1 MDQFKKINNITGW
14 VVFLI
19 SLIVYTMTLEATVSF
34 WDCGEFILAAYKM
47 QVVHPPGA
55 PVFLV
60 IGRLFTLLAGGNEE
74 LVPWMVNFMS
84 GLSSAFG
91 VLFIFWIVTHM
102 ARRMVIPEEK
112 GFTPGNIAGVMVA
125 GIIGALA
132 CTFSDTYWFSAV
144 EGEVYAL
151 STMLLF
157 MVFWAMMKWEEA
169 ADTKDGDRWLIF
181 IALLLGLSTG
191 VHLMSLLA
199 VPAMAMVYYFKK
211 YKPNFI
217 GASIAVTAGVVLLGS
232 IYVGIVSKLTG
243 LLASIELL
251 AVNSFGLPFSTGFL
265 IGGIILPILIVA
277 GIAYS
282 YKKNLPLLNTG
293 ILSLMMI
300 LMGFSFYFV
309 VIIRSNANT
318 PINMNRPDNVYS
330 LLSYLNREQYG
341 SRPLLRGPM
350 FDAYPIATK
359 EEGKR
364 YAKGEDKYEVV
375 GEKIGYEFKPS
386 EMVSFPRMGSWQDPR
401 HVKAYRAMLGLKK
414 EEKPKYSDNI
424 DFFLDYQIGF
434 MWFRYFMWNFSG
446 RQNDI
451 QGFKHTNDTFGGRWI
466 TGINFIDEM
475 LIGPTDN
482 IPDRAKNNKARNTL
496 FMLPFLLGLFGMF
509 YHFGILHSLG
519 ILKGEHEQKT
529 DAWVILTL
537 FMFTGIFEIIY
548 FNSPPFEP
556 RERDYTLVGSFVTY
570 TIWIGLGALA
580 IFDILRRRITANQA
594 AIAALV
600 VGGIVP
606 GLMCAQEWDDHDRSA
621 RYTARD
627 FAINY
632 LESCAPNAIIFTQ
645 GDNDTYPLWYA
656 QEVENIRP
664 DIRIVNLSLLGVQ
677 WYIDQLRYKFNDAAP
692 VKLTLP
698 PESYKANKRDVVR
711 YYDHPELPNTRIELK
726 DVINFIA
733 REDRKAKIPLQ
744 GGDFINFLPTK
755 KFKIT
760 VDKDFV
766 NSTNMVP
773 DGVKGKVLDAMEWNV
788 NKNNL
793 LKNDL
798 LTLDIVA
805 SNIWERPIYFAVSVA
820 PSSYL
825 GLGKFFQL
833 EGLSYRIVPV
843 ANKTKDAQ
851 SARVA
856 ADIMYENMMTEF
868 RWGNMQDVDVH
879 LDENIHR
886 MTMNLRSNFARLG
899 QALIAK
905 GETQKAVEVLDKCIE
920 VMPAENI
927 PYNLFMLRIPEVYY
941 QAGEN
946 EKARVVIRELVDQY
960 HQDFIYFSEMGSG
973 FERKVQQAMG
983 VVYQMNETSKKYND
997 AEMQAELTEKLGGMG
1012 IFQ

>member
-1 MDQFKKINNITGW
+1 MDQFRKINNIIGW
-14 VVFLI
+14 AVFVI
-19 SLIVYTMTLEATVSF
+19 SLVVYTLTLEATVSF
-34 WDCGEFILAAYKM
+34 WDCGEFILAAYKL

-60 IGRLFTLLAGGNEE
+60 IGRLFTMLAGENVE

-91 VLFIFWIVTHM
+91 VMFIFWVITHL
-102 ARRMVIPEEK
+102 ARRMVVTKEDGLSVGKI
-112 GFTPGNIAGVMVA
+112 GGIMAA
-125 GIIGALA
+125 GIIGSLS

-151 STMLLF
+151 STMLIC
-157 MVFWAMMKWEEA
+157 MVFWAMMKWEEV
-169 ADTKDGDRWLIF
+169 ADTRYGDRWLIF

-199 VPAMAMVYYFKK
+199 VPAMALVYYFKR
-211 YKPNFI
+211 YKPTI
-217 GASIAVTAGVVLLGS
+217 MGGIIAIVVGFLLLGFVY
-232 IYVGIVSKLTG
+232 IGIVSKMTS
-243 LLASIELL
+243 LLASMDLL
-251 AVNSFGLPFSTGFL
+251 MVNSFGMPFSSGFILGGVLLTALL
-265 IGGIILPILIVA
+265 IA
-277 GIAYS
+277 GILYS
-282 YKKNLPLLNTG
+282 YKKRLPLLNTG
-293 ILSLMMI
+293 ILSLLMI
-300 LMGFSFYFV
+300 LVGFSFYLV
-309 VIIRSNANT
+309 VIIRSNANP

-359 EEGKR
+359 KEGKQ
-364 YAKGEDKYEVV
+364 YAKGEEKYEVV

-386 EMVSFPRMGSWQDPR
+386 DIVTFPRMGSWQDPR
-401 HVKAYRAMLGLKK
+401 HVKAYRAMLGLEK
-414 EEKPKYSDNI
+414 EEKPKYKDNI
-424 DFFLDYQIGF
+424 HFFMNYQIAF

-446 RQNDI
+446 RQNDK
-451 QGFKHTNDTFGGRWI
+451 QGFLHTKDTYGGRWI
-466 TGINFIDEM
+466 TGINFIDDA
-475 LIGPTDN
+475 LIGPTRN
-482 IPDRAKNNKARNTL
+482 LPDREKNNKARNTL
-496 FMLPFLLGLFGMF
+496 FMLPFLLGLFGML
-509 YHFGILHSLG
+509 YHFGVLHNLG
-519 ILKGEHEQKT
+519 LIKGEHEQKT

-537 FMFTGIFEIIY
+537 FMFTGILEIIY

-570 TIWIGLGALA
+570 TIWIGLGVLA
-580 IFDILRRRITANQA
+580 IFDILRRRVSTTQA

-600 VGGIVP
+600 VGSIVP
-606 GLMCAQEWDDHDRSA
+606 GIMCAQEWDDHDRSG

-656 QEVENIRP
+656 QEVEGIRP
-664 DIRIVNLSLLGVQ
+664 DIRIVNLSLLGVA
-677 WYIDQLRYKFNDAAP
+677 WYIDQLRYKFNEAP
-692 VKLTLP
+692 ALKLTLTP
-698 PESYKANKRDVVR
+698 DKYKANKRDVVR
-711 YYDHPELPNTRIELK
+711 YYDHPELPNVRIELK
-726 DVINFIA
+726 EVIKFIA
-733 REDRKAKIPLQ
+733 RDDAKAKIPLQ

-760 VDKDFV
+760 VDKQFV
-766 NSTNMVP
+766 KETGMVP
-773 DGVKGKVLDAMEWNV
+773 EGVQHKVLDAMEWNISKS
-788 NKNNL
+788 NI

-820 PSSYL
+820 PSAYL
-825 GLGKFFQL
+825 GLAKFFQL
-833 EGLSYRIVPV
+833 EGLAYRIVPV
-843 ANKTKDAQ
+843 ANKSKDAQ

-856 ADIMYENMMTEF
+856 ADLMYENVMTEF
-868 RWGNMQDVDVH
+868 KWGNMEDVNVH

-886 MTMNLRSNFARLG
+886 MTMNLRSNFARLA

-905 GETQKAVEVLDKCIE
+905 NEPQKAVEVLDKCIE

-927 PYNLFMLRIPEVYY
+927 PYNMFMLRIPEIYY

-946 EKARVVIRELVDQY
+946 EKARQVIRELVKQY
-960 HQDFIYFSEMGSG
+960 YQDFVYFTDLGPG
-973 FERKVQQAMG
+973 FDKKVQQAMG
-983 VVYQMNETSKKYND
+983 VIYQLNEFCKKYKD
-997 AEMQAELTEKLGGMG
+997 SEMQAELTEKLGGMG
-1012 IFQ
+1012 IYN